1 MDIQNHICIL
11 CNYSTSI
18 LCNYQ
23 KHCKT
28 KKHLKKMEQNLA
40 PLPHLTDTSINFLN
54 NNLQKELLLTKIY
67 TCNICNINFA
77 RLDNL
82 NRHRKICIN
91 ISFNQKEQK
100 YINEINKLKEQLAEK
115 EHKYV
120 SIINE
125 KNNIINHKNEL
136 LEAKKDHLKDMK
148 KTISFE
154 RKLSKQQFLDKYL
167 PDNPELNKLEDY
179 TIIHQ
184 EYKSIDIFCR
194 DIIRF
199 YQRKQLHIYLG
210 DFIVSHYCKK
220 NINEQSLFTSDV
232 SRNNFLYSTN
242 NNTKLNKKS
251 KKSIWIN
258 DKNGINIANRI
269 IDPLLDYIHKI
280 IVSFSKS
287 IVINIKS
294 KKLNGAQSLNSATEI
309 LECEHIIALLEN
321 DQLKQNII
329 KHISPYFDIIKD
341 KILEKMNINNNILE
355 DKKI

>member
-1 MDIQNHICIL
+1 MDIKKHICIL

-28 KKHLKKMEQNLA
+28 KKHL
-40 PLPHLTDTSINFLN
+40 I
-54 NNLQKELLLTKIY
+54 
-67 TCNICNINFA
+67 
-77 RLDNL
+77 NL
-82 NRHRKICIN
+82 NAKNSSSHMAPIQLPYNSHNVKIKNIIVCKYCN
-91 ISFNQKEQK
+91 ISFTKKSNLSRH
-100 YINEINKLKEQLAEK
+100 IGNCKLKKISQEYEKIKKEMNEK
-115 EHKYV
+115 ENKYT
-120 SIINE
+120 SIIKE

-184 EYKSIDIFCR
+184 EYKSTNIFCR
-194 DIIRF
+194 DIIHF

-210 DFIVSHYCKK
+210 DFIVGHYCKK
-220 NINEQSLFTSDV
+220 DINKQSLFASDV

-242 NNTKLNKKS
+242 NTTRLNKKS
-251 KKSIWIN
+251 KKSIWVN

-287 IVINIKS
+287 VVIDIKS
-294 KKLNGAQSLNSATEI
+294 KKLNGPQSLNSATEI

-321 DQLKQNII
+321 DQLKQDII
-329 KHISPYFDIIKD
+329 KHISPYFDIIKE
-341 KILEKMNINNNILE
+341 KIIEKMNINKNILE
-355 DKKI
+355 DKK